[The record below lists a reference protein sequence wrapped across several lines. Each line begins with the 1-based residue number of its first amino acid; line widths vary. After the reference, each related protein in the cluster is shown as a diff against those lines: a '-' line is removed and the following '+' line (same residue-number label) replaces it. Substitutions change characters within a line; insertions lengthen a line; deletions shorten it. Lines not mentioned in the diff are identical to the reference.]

1 MHVVAEGVP
10 GIHMQIR
17 SNRLGIAAALMAIA
31 SSSWAG
37 MPYPNR
43 QTPAPRDLGAL
54 ATQGDTSDI
63 TVTLALKLQHAEAAG
78 QLLEA
83 LSNTKSPKY
92 HQFLTPAQ
100 FKAQFGASD
109 QDIATLSAQLA
120 VYGLSAA
127 RAGASVLRVSGSA
140 ANLERAF
147 QVSLH
152 RYRVA
157 AQGRSE
163 SFEFRAP
170 AAAPRIPAEMSAVV
184 AGIVGLST
192 RPNFFPHL
200 MKSPAKFAQQRSS
213 QPPFASSGL
222 INPPGFLTVADF
234 SKYYDVLPLA
244 AKGITGAGRTIG
256 IVTLAS
262 FTESDAYA
270 YWNAV
275 GLKTASHRVT
285 VVDIDGGP
293 GAPSDASGSD
303 ETTLDVEQSGGI
315 APAAKILVYQA
326 PNTNQAFLDAFVA
339 AVENNQADSI
349 STSWGQWEWLDN
361 LANGPVADPYTGDTV
376 SGLKALHQV
385 LLQAALQ
392 GQSVFAAAGDAGAY
406 DANDG
411 ARPPDF
417 SLALSVDN
425 PASDSYITA
434 GGGTTLAGMQSYLLP
449 NETFTVNIPHER
461 VWSWDYLEPL
471 CADLDL
477 DPIDCGIFPVGGGG
491 GVSFEFAL
499 PFYQQGISGIQ
510 KTQPNQSFINEDT
523 VPPQTLKNIPAYF
536 AGRNVPD
543 ISFNADPQTGYVLFY
558 TSDQSGFGEDTFA
571 GGTSFVAPQLNG
583 VIGLIGE
590 YVHGRVGLLNIP
602 LYALAQ
608 ESNAYANRG
617 APFGVIKYGNNDFY
631 VGRDGYSPAAGIGTL
646 DVANFADSLKKAF

>member
-1 MHVVAEGVP
+1 
-10 GIHMQIR
+10 MQTISTR
-17 SNRLGIAAALMAIA
+17 ILVAAALLAIA
-31 SSSWAG
+31 GWTWAG
-37 MPYPNR
+37 TPYPTR
-43 QTPAPRDLGAL
+43 QMPAPQDLGTL
-54 ATQGDTSDI
+54 AAQGDANDI
-63 TVTLALKLQHAEAAG
+63 TVTLALKLRHAEAAE

-83 LSNTKSPKY
+83 FSSPKNAQY
-92 HQFLTPAQ
+92 HRFLTPAL
-100 FKAQFGASD
+100 FKAQFGATD
-109 QDIATLSAQLA
+109 QDVATLSAQLA
-120 VYGLSAA
+120 AYGLHAG

-152 RYRVA
+152 RYKVA
-157 AQGRSE
+157 AHGRSE

-170 AAAPRIPAEMSAVV
+170 TTAPKIPAEMSAVV
-184 AGIVGLST
+184 DAVIGLSS
-192 RPNFFPHL
+192 RPKFFPHL
-200 MKSPAKFAQQRSS
+200 ARSPANFTRQPSS
-213 QPPFASSGL
+213 QPAFSSLGL

-234 SKYYDVLPLA
+234 SKHYDVLPLA
-244 AKGITGAGRTIG
+244 AKGITGEGRTIG

-262 FTESDAYA
+262 FTEGDAYA
-270 YWNAV
+270 YWSAV
-275 GLKTASHRVT
+275 GLNVGSHRIT
-285 VVDIDGGP
+285 VVEINGGP

-315 APAAKILVYQA
+315 APSARIVVYQA

-339 AVENNQADSI
+339 AVESNEADSI

-361 LANGPVADPYTGDTV
+361 LANGPVTDPYSGDAE

-411 ARPPDF
+411 ALPPDF

-434 GGGTTLAGMQSYLLP
+434 GGGTTLAGTQSYLLP
-449 NETFTVNIPHER
+449 NETFTVSIPHER

-477 DPIDCGIFPVGGGG
+477 DPVDCGIFPVGGGG

-510 KTQPNQSFINEDT
+510 KTQPNQSFIDEDAI
-523 VPPQTLKNIPAYF
+523 PPQILKNIPAYF

-583 VIGLIGE
+583 VVGLIGE
-590 YVHGRVGLLNIP
+590 YAHGRVGLLNIP
-602 LYALAQ
+602 LYALAKTAD
-608 ESNAYANRG
+608 AYTGKG
-617 APFGVIKYGNNDFY
+617 APFDVIKYGNNDFY

-646 DVANFADSLKKAF
+646 DVANFAEGLKRSSVESR

>member
-1 MHVVAEGVP
+1 MTMMSTRIA
-10 GIHMQIR
+10 
-17 SNRLGIAAALMAIA
+17 LIAALIALANPT
-31 SSSWAG
+31 WAG
-37 MPYPNR
+37 MPYPSR
-43 QTPAPRDLGAL
+43 HMPAPSDLGPL
-54 ATQGDTSDI
+54 AAQDEAGNI
-63 TVTLALKLQHAEAAG
+63 TVTLALKLRHAEAAA

-83 LSNTKSPKY
+83 LANTKSAKF

-100 FKAQFGASD
+100 FKAQFGAAD
-109 QDIATLSAQLA
+109 QDVAALSAQLA

-127 RAGASVLRVSGSA
+127 RAGASVVSVSGSA
-140 ANLERAF
+140 ANFERAF

-157 AQGRSE
+157 AHGQSD

-170 AAAPRIPAEMSAVV
+170 ATAAKIPAEMSAVV

-200 MKSPAKFAQQRSS
+200 MKSPANFAHQLTS
-213 QPPFASSGL
+213 QHAFNNSNL
-222 INPPGFLTVADF
+222 LNPPGFLTVADF

-244 AKGITGAGRTIG
+244 AKGVTGAGRSIG

-270 YWNAV
+270 YWRAV
-275 GLKTASHRVT
+275 GLKVGSQRIT
-285 VVDIDGGP
+285 VIDIDGGP

-315 APAAKILVYQA
+315 APRAKILLYQA

-339 AVENNQADSI
+339 AVESNEADSI
-349 STSWGQWEWLDN
+349 STSWGQWEWLDD
-361 LANGPVADPYTGDTV
+361 LANGPVTDPYGGDTV
-376 SGLKALHQV
+376 SSLKALHLV

-406 DANDG
+406 DAND
-411 ARPPDF
+411 AALPPAF

-434 GGGTTLAGMQSYLLP
+434 GGGTTLAGTQSYLLP

-499 PFYQQGISGIQ
+499 PFYQLGISGIQ
-510 KTQPNQSFINEDT
+510 KTQPNQSFINEDA

-543 ISFNADPQTGYVLFY
+543 VSFNADPQTGYVLFY
-558 TSDQSGFGEDTFA
+558 TSDQSGYGEDTFA

-602 LYALAQ
+602 LYELAHA
-608 ESNAYANRG
+608 SGAYAEKD
-617 APFGVIKYGNNDFY
+617 APFNVIKFGNNDFY

-646 DVANFADSLKKAF
+646 DVANFAEALKKNY

>member
-1 MHVVAEGVP
+1 MHMP
-10 GIHMQIR
+10 IR
-17 SNRLGIAAALMAIA
+17 SIRIVIAAALMTIA
-31 SSSWAG
+31 GSGWAG

-43 QTPAPRDLGAL
+43 QMPAPKDLGML
-54 ATQGDTSDI
+54 AAQDEASNI
-63 TVTLALKLQHAEAAG
+63 TVTLALKLRHPEAAA

-83 LSNTKSPKY
+83 LANPKSANY

-100 FKAQFGASD
+100 FKTQFAASD
-109 QDIATLSAQLA
+109 QDVAALSAQLA

-127 RAGASVLRVSGSA
+127 RAGASVVRVSGSA

-157 AQGRSE
+157 AHGQSG

-170 AAAPRIPAEMSAVV
+170 ATAAKIPAEMSAVV
-184 AGIVGLST
+184 SGIVGLST
-192 RPNFFPHL
+192 RPNFSPHL
-200 MKSPAKFAQQRSS
+200 MKSPANFAHQLTA
-213 QPPFASSGL
+213 QPAFNNSRL
-222 INPPGFLTVADF
+222 VNPPGLLTVADF

-244 AKGITGAGRTIG
+244 AKGITGAGRNIG

-262 FTESDAYA
+262 FAESDAYA
-270 YWNAV
+270 YWRAV
-275 GLKTASHRVT
+275 GLPVGSQRIT
-285 VVDIDGGP
+285 VIDIDGGP

-315 APAAKILVYQA
+315 APRAKILVYQA

-339 AVENNQADSI
+339 AVESNEADSL
-349 STSWGQWEWLDN
+349 STSWGQWEWLDD
-361 LANGPVADPYTGDTV
+361 LANGPVTDPYSGDTV
-376 SGLKALHQV
+376 SSLKALHQV

-406 DANDG
+406 DAND
-411 ARPPDF
+411 AALPPAF

-434 GGGTTLAGMQSYLLP
+434 GGGTTLPGTQSYLLP

-510 KTQPNQSFINEDT
+510 RTQPNQSFINEDA
-523 VPPQTLKNIPAYF
+523 VPAEVLKNIPAYF
-536 AGRNVPD
+536 AGRNLPD
-543 ISFNADPQTGYVLFY
+543 VSFNADPQTGYVLFY
-558 TSDQSGFGEDTFA
+558 TSDQSGYGEDTFA

-583 VIGLIGE
+583 IMGLIGE

-608 ESNAYANRG
+608 RPDAYADKG
-617 APFGVIKYGNNDFY
+617 APFKVIKFGNNDFY

-646 DVANFADSLKKAF
+646 DVASFAEALKKAF